1 MPQRCYEPV
10 SEDSMRSSSKGAPG
24 CAQGGDK
31 MAKITTGSTFGLN
44 ARQATAARLMA
55 EGHKL
60 DTNFVQACGFDIRK
74 EDNPAEVSE
83 YKYLKARKV
92 IYGWMRLPGFAEC
105 YRAIVREIVM
115 PSYGRALNRIDQQ
128 IDDANPWIAQGAARE
143 VLQRYGPAIMGEDD
157 QTVTVK
163 IEGMPEIGTPDGGG

>member
-1 MPQRCYEPV
+1 
-10 SEDSMRSSSKGAPG
+10 
-24 CAQGGDK
+24 
-31 MAKITTGSTFGLN
+31 MAKITTGYSFGLN

-55 EGHKL
+55 EGRKL

-74 EDNPAEVSE
+74 EDKPTEVSE
-83 YKYLKARKV
+83 YKYTKARKV
-92 IYGWMRLPGFAEC
+92 INQWMKLPGFAEC
-105 YRAIVREIVM
+105 YRAIVREIAM
-115 PSYGRALNRIDQQ
+115 PSYGRALARIDKQ

-157 QTVTVK
+157 QTVAVK